1 MNKEIE
7 ISPRQIAKAITDLLN
22 EKEQLEQ
29 EIERLNKIEK
39 EHQKI
44 NGELRVEN
52 KELHNKIE
60 KLEDEL
66 FLYKQLR

>member
-7 ISPRQIAKAITDLLN
+7 ISPRQIAKVITDLLD
-22 EKEQLEQ
+22 EVEELQKENYKLS
-29 EIERLNKIEK
+29 
-39 EHQKI
+39 
-44 NGELRVEN
+44 ELWCKSVAKN